1 MTKDLTADQKTYWI
15 AHDSDKIESGVLP
28 EGGTL
33 STGMAYLETYTSPL
47 VQHTRLHLLRSNY
60 PTALGEWL
68 ETLRL
73 RDPSQFLAD
82 YRWQRETGGV
92 TLSSGVRI
100 HTDQNTQSKITSM
113 ILGLSSGLVVE
124 PISWKAQNGW
134 VSLSQADMFAMAGAV
149 TKHVRKC
156 FVAEEYVLGLLA
168 ESDTVNVAV
177 AFDQAY
183 ETIE

>member
-1 MTKDLTADQKTYWI
+1 MTHDLTADRKTYWI

-47 VQHTRLHLLRSNY
+47 VQQTRLHRLRGNY
-60 PTALGEWL
+60 RTALGEWL

-73 RDPSQFLAD
+73 RDPFQFLAD
-82 YRWQRETGGV
+82 YRWRKETGGI
-92 TLSSGVRI
+92 TLPSGVRI
-100 HTDQNTQSKITSM
+100 HTDQTTQSKITSM

-149 TKHVRKC
+149 TTHVKRC
-156 FVAEEYVLGLLA
+156 FAAEEHVLGLLA
-168 ESDTVNVAV
+168 ESDTVNVTA

-183 ETIE
+183 EAIE

>member
-1 MTKDLTADQKTYWI
+1 MNYWI
-15 AHDSDKIESGVLP
+15 AHNENTIHSGETDDVQS
-28 EGGTL
+28 L
-33 STGMAYLETYTSPL
+33 STGLDHLEIYQS
-47 VQHTRLHLLRSNY
+47 VKERNARLQKLRNDYSA
-60 PTALGEWL
+60 ALAEWL
-68 ETLRL
+68 EVLRL
-73 RDPSQFLAD
+73 RDPFQFLAD
-82 YRWQRETGGV
+82 YRWQREIGGV

-100 HTDQNTQSKITSM
+100 YTDQNTQSKITSM

-183 ETIE
+183 EAIE

>member
-1 MTKDLTADQKTYWI
+1 MTHDLTADQKTYWI

-33 STGMAYLETYTSPL
+33 STGMAYLETYTSSL
-47 VQHTRLHLLRSNY
+47 VQHTRLHRLRSNY
-60 PTALGEWL
+60 PAALGEWL

-73 RDPSQFLAD
+73 RDPFQFLAD

-92 TLSSGVRI
+92 TLPSGVRI
-100 HTDQNTQSKITSM
+100 HTDQNTQSKISSI

-149 TKHVRKC
+149 TIHVKKC
-156 FVAEEYVLGLLA
+156 FAAEEYVLGLLA
-168 ESDTVNVAV
+168 ESDAVNVAA

-183 ETIE
+183 EAIK

>member
-1 MTKDLTADQKTYWI
+1 MTHDLTADQKTYWI

-33 STGMAYLETYTSPL
+33 STGMAYLETYTSSL
-47 VQHTRLHLLRSNY
+47 VQHTRLHRLRSNY
-60 PTALGEWL
+60 PAALGEWL

-73 RDPSQFLAD
+73 RDPFQFLAD

-92 TLSSGVRI
+92 TLPSGVRI

-149 TKHVRKC
+149 TTHVKRC
-156 FVAEEYVLGLLA
+156 FAAEEYVLGLLA

-183 ETIE
+183 AAIE

>member
-1 MTKDLTADQKTYWI
+1 MNYWI
-15 AHDSDKIESGVLP
+15 AHNENTIHSGETDDVQS
-28 EGGTL
+28 L
-33 STGMAYLETYTSPL
+33 STGLDHLEIYQS
-47 VQHTRLHLLRSNY
+47 VKERNARLQKLRNDYSA
-60 PTALGEWL
+60 ALAEWL
-68 ETLRL
+68 EVLRL
-73 RDPSQFLAD
+73 RDPFQFLAD
-82 YRWQRETGGV
+82 YRWQREIGGV

-100 HTDQNTQSKITSM
+100 YTDQNTQSKITSM

-156 FVAEEYVLGLLA
+156 FAAEEYVLGLLA
-168 ESDTVNVAV
+168 QSDTVNVAA

-183 ETIE
+183 EAIE